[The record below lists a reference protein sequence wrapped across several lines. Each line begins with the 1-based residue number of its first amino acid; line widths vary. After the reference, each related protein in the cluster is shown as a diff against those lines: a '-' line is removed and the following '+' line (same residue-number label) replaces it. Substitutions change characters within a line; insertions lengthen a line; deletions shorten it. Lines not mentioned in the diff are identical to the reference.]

1 MNEKKHGMTGRR
13 NAAKSPEERISG
25 QRITL
30 ALGSLA
36 EPVSQAAE
44 TAEQSVSAWV
54 RGAIE
59 ERLDR
64 SEEADRG

>member
-30 ALGSLA
+30 ALGPLSV
-36 EPVSQAAE
+36 PVSQAAE
-44 TAEQSVSAWV
+44 AEKQSVSAWV

-59 ERLDR
+59 ERLERTDV
-64 SEEADRG
+64 ADRE